1 MLHDPTAEELEEILR
16 QRNGDQSPA
25 TITARELMN
34 REFADLRWCV
44 PCILPEGTYLL
55 SAKPKVGKSWLALQ
69 IALAVATEGQTLG
82 KRVQGGSALV
92 LALEDNQRRLK
103 SRLQKLGAFL
113 LPNEDHLARLHLETE
128 WPRVD
133 QGGADAIEQWL
144 IAHPDARLIVVDTLA
159 KFRPPTGGR
168 ASAYEQDYQALA
180 PIKALSDAH
189 NVTILIITHN
199 RKMDAADPLELIS
212 GTLGLSGGC
221 DGALVLDRPRG
232 MLDAT
237 LHLIGRDIEDDGAFA
252 MRFRRANCTWEML
265 GGSEEITAS
274 NERKHLLGVFKEANR
289 GLSPKEVS
297 ELSERK
303 PGTVRRLLRSMLEA
317 GNLEQGSDRLY
328 YLVGKAP
335 KEGEQG
341 ERNEQE
347 EQTEHGEHSNEE

>member
-1 MLHDPTAEELEEILR
+1 MTDYTAEQLDEILR
-16 QRNGDQSPA
+16 AHNGEPLPA
-25 TITARELMN
+25 TITAAELMF
-34 REFADLRWCV
+34 REFADLKWCV
-44 PCILPEGTYLL
+44 PDILPEGTYLL

-69 IALAVATEGQTLG
+69 IALAVATAGQTLG

-103 SRLQKLGAFL
+103 SRLEKLGAFR
-113 LPNEDHLARLHLETE
+113 LPNEDHLARLHLETD

-144 IAHPDARLIVVDTLA
+144 IAHPDARLICIDTLA

-180 PIKALSDAH
+180 PIKALSDRH
-189 NVTILIITHN
+189 NVTILIVTHN
-199 RKMDAADPLELIS
+199 RKMDSNDPLELIS

-221 DGALVLDRPRG
+221 DGALILDRPRG
-232 MLDAT
+232 MIDAT
-237 LHLIGRDIEDDGAFA
+237 LHLIGRDIEEDGAFA
-252 MRFRRANCTWEML
+252 VRFQRQNCHWQML

-289 GLSPKEVS
+289 GLSPKEVA

-303 PGTVRRLLRSMLEA
+303 PGTVRRLLRAMVEA
-317 GNLEQGSDRLY
+317 GNVEQGPDRLY
-328 YLVGKAP
+328 YLKGQVPVEG
-335 KEGEQG
+335 EHSEQTEQNEQGEQG
-341 ERNEQE
+341 EQP
-347 EQTEHGEHSNEE
+347 NEE